1 MIGRVTSSG
10 QSDTMPFKTVQVEP
24 YADLN
29 AVDAVAV
36 LIPNGRRR

>member
-1 MIGRVTSSG
+1 
-10 QSDTMPFKTVQVEP
+10 MPFKTVQVEP